1 MLPWNYFSVSGAF
14 TEAKLKSYFKL
25 IKSFDGHK
33 PNIKTLIHIFDH
45 TVKLV
50 LKYGSEIWGYFHGFR
65 LSLKDNFFIQLCNSF
80 PLENIHKKFCKYVL
94 EVNKRTTNIGV
105 MDELGRYPLMLEVL
119 LNMLSYY
126 VRLLNSDD
134 ILLKEAF
141 FVSEHLANENKGS
154 WTSCVKAICRF
165 LGLSRYI

>member
-1 MLPWNYFSVSGAF
+1 
-14 TEAKLKSYFKL
+14 
-25 IKSFDGHK
+25 
-33 PNIKTLIHIFDH
+33 
-45 TVKLV
+45 
-50 LKYGSEIWGYFHGFR
+50 
-65 LSLKDNFFIQLCNSF
+65 
-80 PLENIHKKFCKYVL
+80 
-94 EVNKRTTNIGV
+94 

-141 FVSEHLANENKGS
+141 FVSERLANENKGS

-165 LGLSRYI
+165 LGLSPVKFKRKNQTQGNKITTGKIYFEMARRII